1 MDLDALSAWLSA
13 QGIHPLIGGFVAGVV
28 AMLLVRMSMSATRDA
43 TPDDSKSSIR
53 ASASAGMLNSTLRSE
68 IRTLGT
74 QISVN
79 SNGQDITLPE
89 DVSREIFGHLANNRK
104 IDAIKVLREATGM
117 DLLAA
122 KTLVEVLEKHR
133 Q

>member
-53 ASASAGMLNSTLRSE
+53 ASAGMLNSTLRSE

-79 SNGQDITLPE
+79 NNGQDITLPE
-89 DVSREIFGHLANNRK
+89 DVSREIFTHLANNRK

-133 Q
+133 T